1 MIFNG
6 KITFL
11 IIAILTFTSCASNKI
26 VTDIQAIRFGSG
38 GGFTGEIKK
47 YQLSPKGELST
58 ISDQDTIL
66 YKKISKASVRD
77 IMTSAEAIKSLKLN
91 EPENM
96 YRFIEIEY
104 NKSSTNKLVWGLGY
118 KDLPAQVDSLYNS
131 LTALLK

>member
-11 IIAILTFTSCASNKI
+11 IIAILTFVSCDSNKI
-26 VTDIQAIRFGSG
+26 ASDIQAIRFGSG

-58 ISDQDTIL
+58 ISNQGKIF
-66 YKKISKASVRD
+66 YKKIYITSVRD
-77 IMTSAEAIKSLKLN
+77 IMTSAEAIKSLELY

-96 YRFIEIEY
+96 YRFIEIDY
-104 NKSSTNKLVWGLGY
+104 KKSSSNKLVWGLGH
-118 KDLPAQVDSLYNS
+118 KNLPAQVDSLYNS
-131 LTALLK
+131 LIALVK

>member
-1 MIFNG
+1 MKIFV
-6 KITFL
+6 L
-11 IIAILTFTSCASNKI
+11 IITVLTFASCASNKT
-26 VTDIQAIRFGSG
+26 VSDIQAIRFGSG

-47 YQLSPKGELST
+47 YQLSPEGELST

-77 IMTSAEAIKSLKLN
+77 IMMSAEAIKSLELN

-96 YRFIEIEY
+96 YRFIEIDY
-104 NKSSTNKLVWGLGY
+104 NKSSTYKLVWGLGY

-131 LTALLK
+131 LTGLLK